1 MRQSYQLRSV
11 LSEASGDPSQQLEL
25 FALVN
30 LGLVQSL
37 ASGVLSATEAVQHFY
52 NADNC
57 LFVRTHFRSREA
69 NAIMSHGVQLPDLFD
84 SLSPEEAQREF
95 CHELET
101 MRSLCLRLFEK
112 SRSARAGDRASA

>member
-11 LSEASGDPSQQLEL
+11 LSEASGDPSPKLEL

-52 NADNC
+52 NAENC
-57 LFVRTHFRSREA
+57 LFVHTHFRSREA

-112 SRSARAGDRASA
+112 SRSARAGDRATA

>member
-1 MRQSYQLRSV
+1 MRQSYQLHGV
-11 LSEASGDPSQQLEL
+11 LSEASCDPSQQLEL

-112 SRSARAGDRASA
+112 SRSARAGDRATA